1 MQRIKTGIPGL
12 DGLIEGGFPHPSSI
26 LITGEQGTGKTI
38 FALQF
43 LYNGA
48 VNGEP
53 GLMINIEGFPQEIQ
67 WYAERFKWDVAGL
80 QKKNLLL
87 FSSYDPIEFEKFE
100 LRTLHSEIILQLSRV
115 ITDLGAKR
123 VVIDSL
129 APLAQSIGSKSK
141 YRTLLYYLSK
151 ALKEKGCTALFVT
164 ERTGEYLTDF
174 NVEPFVV
181 DGVIELSMAPRGDVL
196 DHTLTIRK
204 MVATKFSVAKYLL
217 DISDEGLR
225 LATGYY

>member
-1 MQRIKTGIPGL
+1 MERISTGVPGL

-26 LITGEQGTGKTI
+26 LLTGEQGTGKTI

-43 LYNGA
+43 LYSGA
-48 VNGEP
+48 LKGEP
-53 GLMINIEGFPQEIQ
+53 GLMIGIESFPQEIQ
-67 WYAERFKWDVAGL
+67 WYSERFKWDIASL
-80 QKKNLLL
+80 QKKNLLV
-87 FSSYDPIEFEKFE
+87 FSSYDPMEFEKFE
-100 LRTLHSEIILQLSRV
+100 LRTLHSEIIMQLSRV

-129 APLAQSIGSKSK
+129 APLAQSIKEKSK

-151 ALKEKGCTALFVT
+151 ALKEKNCTALFVS
-164 ERTGEYLTDF
+164 EKTGDYLTDF
-174 NVEPFVV
+174 KVEPFVM
-181 DGVIELSMAPRGDVL
+181 DGVIELSMTPRGDVL
-196 DHTLTIRK
+196 DHTLVVKK
-204 MVATKFSVAKYLL
+204 MVATRFSVAKYLL